1 MASQNGGIVSP
12 IGNAYEIIWNENKDL
27 IRLYDSDAKHQ
38 SHYGSYLKACVNY
51 LMITGEPF
59 SGSPADCG
67 LEPSKAAILRD
78 AAERAVFRK

>member
-1 MASQNGGIVSP
+1 MSP

-51 LMITGEPF
+51 LMITGEAF
-59 SGSPADCG
+59 SGSPADCS